1 MICIDQTTGV
11 KTAEPLRTLTEQFHG
26 KMKFGIYL
34 SKENKEN
41 GIITVGDTVYI
52 S

>member
-41 GIITVGDTVYI
+41 GIITIGDTVYI

>member
-11 KTAEPLRTLTEQFHG
+11 KTTEPLRTLAEQFHG
-26 KMKFGIYL
+26 KLSFGIYL
-34 SKENKEN
+34 IKQTKED
-41 GIITVGDTVYI
+41 GVITVGDIVYI